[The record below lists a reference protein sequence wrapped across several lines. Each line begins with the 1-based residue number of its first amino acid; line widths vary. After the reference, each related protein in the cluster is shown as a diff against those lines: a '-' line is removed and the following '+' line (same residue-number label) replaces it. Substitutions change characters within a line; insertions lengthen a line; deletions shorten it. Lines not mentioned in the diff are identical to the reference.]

1 MSDALSKHPDKF
13 WLMLTAVTA
22 FVAAQGIA
30 VSISDWS
37 RIEDNLPAIIAALA
51 RDLITLALYAVAIYR
66 LTRMYDLIAKPG
78 ADIAPALE

>member
-1 MSDALSKHPDKF
+1 MSDALSNYPDKF
-13 WLMLTAVTA
+13 WLMVTA
-22 FVAAQGIA
+22 FVAAQRIA

-37 RIEDNLPAIIAALA
+37 RIENNLPAIIAALA
-51 RDLITLALYAVAIYR
+51 RDLITLALYAVAIYL

>member
-1 MSDALSKHPDKF
+1 MSDALSNYPDKF

-37 RIEDNLPAIIAALA
+37 RKENNLPAIIAALA
-51 RDLITLALYAVAIYR
+51 RDLMTLALYAVAIYW
-66 LTRMYDLIAKPG
+66 LTRMNDLIAKPG

>member
-1 MSDALSKHPDKF
+1 MPDTLSNYPDKF

-37 RIEDNLPAIIAALA
+37 RKENNLPAIIAALA
-51 RDLITLALYAVAIYR
+51 RDLITLALYAVAIYW
-66 LTRMYDLIAKPG
+66 LTRMNDLIAKPG

>member
-1 MSDALSKHPDKF
+1 MSDALSKYPDKF

-22 FVAAQGIA
+22 FVAARGIA

-37 RIEDNLPAIIAALA
+37 RIENDLPAIIAALT
-51 RDLITLALYAVAIYR
+51 RDLITLALYAVAIYW